1 MKLNKKKDP
10 KKNKKF
16 LKLKK
21 KKFYKKV
28 FNIQI
33 NITSLNKIQNKLII
47 NYLLLNNY
55 KAFQLKSLNS

>member
-21 KKFYKKV
+21 KKFCKKV

-47 NYLLLNNY
+47 
-55 KAFQLKSLNS
+55 